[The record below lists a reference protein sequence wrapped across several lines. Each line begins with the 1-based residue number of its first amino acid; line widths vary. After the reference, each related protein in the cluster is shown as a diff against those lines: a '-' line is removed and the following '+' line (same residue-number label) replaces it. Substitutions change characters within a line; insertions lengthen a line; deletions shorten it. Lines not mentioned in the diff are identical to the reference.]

1 MPERGPENLRLASEE
16 PSQAVIF
23 SQDRDINAELTR
35 AVFLFVQRFEV
46 TDGKSEAEVADVA
59 GKKA

>member
-16 PSQAVIF
+16 PSETIIF
-23 SQDRDINAELTR
+23 FQDRYINADLTG
-35 AVFLFVQRFEV
+35 ASFLFVQRFEV
-46 TDGKSEAEVADVA
+46 TDGKFEAEVADVA